1 MAQFKLYLGL
11 LLLLLAP
18 ITPSHYLAW
27 TRENVTFT
35 QKTKQSSFKEN
46 VTTQQSRGGGSI
58 TWRLNSL
65 QKKARPWTPSKKPN
79 SPGRTQHSLENKTMF
94 PMDQTKINSSNTKYK
109 V

>member
-18 ITPSHYLAW
+18 ITPSHCYL

-46 VTTQQSRGGGSI
+46 VTTQQSRGGP
-58 TWRLNSL
+58 L
-65 QKKARPWTPSKKPN
+65 
-79 SPGRTQHSLENKTMF
+79 PGVTSQLKERQGHGLLLKTY
-94 PMDQTKINSSNTKYK
+94 QSR
-109 V
+109 

>member
-18 ITPSHYLAW
+18 ITPSHCYL

-46 VTTQQSRGGGSI
+46 VTTLQSRGGESI
-58 TWRLNSL
+58 TWRLELS
-65 QKKARPWTPSKKPN
+65 QKKGKAMD
-79 SPGRTQHSLENKTMF
+79 SL
-94 PMDQTKINSSNTKYK
+94 
-109 V
+109 

>member
-18 ITPSHYLAW
+18 ITPSHYLAL

-46 VTTQQSRGGGSI
+46 VTTLQSRGGGSI
-58 TWRLNSL
+58 TWRLKFHLKKGKAMDSL
-65 QKKARPWTPSKKPN
+65 
-79 SPGRTQHSLENKTMF
+79 
-94 PMDQTKINSSNTKYK
+94 
-109 V
+109 

>member
-18 ITPSHYLAW
+18 ITPSHCYL

-46 VTTQQSRGGGSI
+46 VTTLQSRGGGSI
-58 TWRLNSL
+58 TWRLKFHLKKGKAMDSL
-65 QKKARPWTPSKKPN
+65 
-79 SPGRTQHSLENKTMF
+79 
-94 PMDQTKINSSNTKYK
+94 
-109 V
+109 